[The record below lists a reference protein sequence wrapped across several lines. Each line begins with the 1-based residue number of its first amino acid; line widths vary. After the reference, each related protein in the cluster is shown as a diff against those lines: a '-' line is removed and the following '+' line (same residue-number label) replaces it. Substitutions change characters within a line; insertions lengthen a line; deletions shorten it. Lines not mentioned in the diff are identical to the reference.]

1 VFQIHA
7 WFEAPVCLAKF
18 ANPAMFQN
26 MGTIT
31 MNVSL
36 NEDLKAFVEA
46 RVKERGYSSYSEY
59 VRDLVRRDELE
70 AARDRLRAL
79 ITEGLNSAPGRSF
92 DEVVEEM
99 RHRIRSHRKA

>member
-1 VFQIHA
+1 M
-7 WFEAPVCLAKF
+7 LAF
-18 ANPAMFQN
+18 WV

-36 NEDLKAFVEA
+36 NEDLKVFVEA

-59 VRDLVRRDELE
+59 VRDLVRKDELE

-79 ITEGLNSAPGRSF
+79 ITEGLNSGPGRPF
-92 DEVVEEM
+92 DEVLNEM
-99 RHRIRSHRKA
+99 RSRTGRYRKA